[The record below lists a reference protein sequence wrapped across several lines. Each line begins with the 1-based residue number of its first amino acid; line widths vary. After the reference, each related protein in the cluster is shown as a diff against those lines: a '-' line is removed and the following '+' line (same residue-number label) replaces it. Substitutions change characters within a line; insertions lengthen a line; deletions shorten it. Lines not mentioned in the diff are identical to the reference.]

1 MLKGKVYRYLGY
13 VLLFAMMAASIPLH
27 QIFHKHTNSSTYSLS
42 KGQAGFKTS
51 EKSCCK
57 TLQILPA
64 GILISFFESSDNIEN
79 CSLVVHISTD
89 HFISS
94 IQLFLNKAPPV
105 VLA

>member
-1 MLKGKVYRYLGY
+1 MLKVKVYRYLGY
-13 VLLFAMMAASIPLH
+13 VLLFAMMAGSIPLH
-27 QIFHKHTNSSTYSLS
+27 QIFHKHTNSSSYSLS

-51 EKSCCK
+51 EKTCCK
-57 TLQILPA
+57 TLQILPS

-79 CSLVVHISTD
+79 CSLVVPISPD

-94 IQLFLNKAPPV
+94 LQLFLNKAPPV